1 LICVEPLQSSR
12 RTDLM
17 AAVAAPG
24 RAGRGPRALF
34 PSIPAYG
41 RFRPLMIQAPALA
54 RHGWGVR
61 LTSMDEARS
70 FVEPR
75 VPFEG
80 LGTVPPHPPRTA
92 QVFAC
97 ATAEPREIVAWV
109 HSLWGSLY
117 DGALAFGNRWTPDL
131 IVCDMV
137 TTCGVD
143 VAEALG
149 VPLDFNNADIL
160 QIPRR
165 LYFFRPL
172 RCH

>member
-17 AAVAAPG
+17 AAIAAPG
-24 RAGRGPRALF
+24 RAGRRQRALV

-41 RFRPLMIQAPALA
+41 HFRQLIIQALALA
-54 RHGWGVR
+54 RHGWAVR

-70 FVEPR
+70 FVELR

-97 ATAEPREIVAWV
+97 APAEPREIWV
-109 HSLWGSLY
+109 HSLSGSLY
-117 DGALAFGNRWTPDL
+117 DGALAFGHRWTPNL

-149 VPLDFNNADIL
+149 VPLVFNNADIL

-165 LYFFRPL
+165 LYFLRPL